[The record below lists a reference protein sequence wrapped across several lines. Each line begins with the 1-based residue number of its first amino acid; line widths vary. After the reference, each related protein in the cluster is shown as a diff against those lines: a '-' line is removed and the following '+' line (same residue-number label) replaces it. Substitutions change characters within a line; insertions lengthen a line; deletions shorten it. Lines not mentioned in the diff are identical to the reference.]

1 MDFWKYF
8 FKIFRNGTEL
18 KQLSLYLFYDTI
30 LRLYFAAFRFKF
42 FHCAYDTLKLS
53 NKINVTFESCV
64 YFAQK
69 HGCLIS
75 RLHSMLWIQDNG
87 KYKYSNFIRITSSYQ
102 LKILNYSVSNIDFKE
117 SYPILQNS
125 KQLFVEIY
133 VRIAE
138 FLSRTLKI

>member
-1 MDFWKYF
+1 
-8 FKIFRNGTEL
+8 
-18 KQLSLYLFYDTI
+18 
-30 LRLYFAAFRFKF
+30 
-42 FHCAYDTLKLS
+42 
-53 NKINVTFESCV
+53 
-64 YFAQK
+64 
-69 HGCLIS
+69 
-75 RLHSMLWIQDNG
+75 MLWIQDNG